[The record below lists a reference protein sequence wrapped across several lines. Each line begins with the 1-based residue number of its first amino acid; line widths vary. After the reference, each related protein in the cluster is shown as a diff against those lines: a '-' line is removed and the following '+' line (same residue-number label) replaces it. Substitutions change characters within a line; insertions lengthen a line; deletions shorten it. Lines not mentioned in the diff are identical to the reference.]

1 MTQIEWQIFTILV
14 PWCGLLGLAIL
25 WHMAIAGISC
35 AAWEKYVY
43 DVCVHAFRIS
53 LACLTTLFIRHSH
66 YNLWTFI
73 RYQESCLLF
82 NSLVPRSPVNTNVN
96 ESYSIVNSSTRLFE
110 SLIIQIDETRLQ
122 DRQVWISEWLFNSMV
137 LHLN

>member
-1 MTQIEWQIFTILV
+1 MADIYHSSAMMRVTRSRHFMAYGHCWDLMRGMGKIRL
-14 PWCGLLGLAIL
+14 WC
-25 WHMAIAGISC
+25 MRT
-35 AAWEKYVY
+35 
-43 DVCVHAFRIS
+43 RIS
-53 LACLTTLFIRHSH
+53 YKLSMLDDAFYSSFTLL
-66 YNLWTFI
+66 LWTFI